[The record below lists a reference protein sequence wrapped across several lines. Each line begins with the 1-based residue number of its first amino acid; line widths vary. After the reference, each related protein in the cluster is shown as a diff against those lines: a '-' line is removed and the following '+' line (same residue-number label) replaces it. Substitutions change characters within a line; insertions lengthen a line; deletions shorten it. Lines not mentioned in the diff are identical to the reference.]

1 MRGEQRL
8 QAAQSLRPLCMRESR
23 VIALAGVF
31 QACSQ
36 VHSIANEGRGDSA
49 AIESSL
55 TSLFQIDSDS
65 AADVFGGLSGIK
77 PGMEVLVDNLA
88 GGNRNMAIS
97 QLVAGV
103 LRLERKLAARKNMLD
118 ELRAGI
124 ESIQRQVDHLGVAH
138 TTVQARLAE
147 LYSNTL
153 SNLKPRIVVHGNP
166 MNLADPRRVEQIRA
180 LLLAGIRAAVLWRQV
195 GGSQWRLL
203 VRRKEYTML
212 ARGLLARCTLD
223 RG

>member
-1 MRGEQRL
+1 
-8 QAAQSLRPLCMRESR
+8 MRESR

-36 VHSIANEGRGDSA
+36 VRAIANEGRGENA

-55 TSLFQIDSDS
+55 ASLFRIDSDS
-65 AADVFGGLSGIK
+65 AADVFGGLSGVRT
-77 PGMEVLVDNLA
+77 GMEVLIENLDSSE
-88 GGNRNMAIS
+88 RNVAVS
-97 QLVAGV
+97 QLAVGV
-103 LRLERKLAARKNMLD
+103 LRLERKLSGRKNMLRQIS
-118 ELRAGI
+118 EGI

-138 TTVQARLAE
+138 ATVQGRLAE
-147 LYSNTL
+147 LYSQTL
-153 SNLKPRIVVHGNP
+153 SNLSPRIVVHGNP
-166 MNLADPRRVEQIRA
+166 TNLADPRRVEQIRS
-180 LLLAGIRAAVLWRQV
+180 LLLAGIRAAVLWRQM

-203 VRRKEYTML
+203 VRRKEYAML

>member
-1 MRGEQRL
+1 
-8 QAAQSLRPLCMRESR
+8 MRESR

-36 VHSIANEGRGDSA
+36 VSAVANDGQGDNP

-55 TSLFQIDSDS
+55 ASLFRIDSDS
-65 AADVFGGLSGIK
+65 AADVFGGLQGVK
-77 PGMEVLVDNLA
+77 TGMEVLIENLDS
-88 GGNRNMAIS
+88 GNRNVAVS
-97 QLVAGV
+97 QLVVGV
-103 LRLERKLAARKNMLD
+103 LRLERKLAGRRNMLG
-118 ELRAGI
+118 EVSEGI
-124 ESIQRQVDHLGVAH
+124 ESIQRQVDHLGVTH
-138 TTVQARLAE
+138 TTVQSRLAE
-147 LYSNTL
+147 LYSQTL
-153 SNLKPRIVVHGNP
+153 STLRPRIVVHGNP
-166 MNLADPRRVEQIRA
+166 MNLADPRRVEQIRS

-203 VRRKEYTML
+203 VRRKEYAML